1 LLDRLLGDDP
11 PCAAAALAPS
21 SHATGAM
28 TCLLEDPRADG
39 MMCFRSCDVLTPVLA
54 ARRARWGRA
63 AADRAHTAPTRTAEV
78 LIVAVSRP
86 GGARKCARRAVE
98 DGA

>member
-1 LLDRLLGDDP
+1 MIDLLFGDDP

-28 TCLLEDPRADG
+28 TCLQEDPRADG
-39 MMCFRSCDVLTPVLA
+39 MMCFRNCDVLLTPVLA
-54 ARRARWGRA
+54 ARCARWGRA

-86 GGARKCARRAVE
+86 GGARKCAR
-98 DGA
+98 

>member
-1 LLDRLLGDDP
+1 MIDLLFGDDP

-39 MMCFRSCDVLTPVLA
+39 DVFPNCDVLHA
-54 ARRARWGRA
+54 GSRGEARALGPCRGGSGPH
-63 AADRAHTAPTRTAEV
+63 RAHTHR
-78 LIVAVSRP
+78 
-86 GGARKCARRAVE
+86 
-98 DGA
+98 

>member
-1 LLDRLLGDDP
+1 MAPLIDLLFGDDP

-39 MMCFRSCDVLTPVLA
+39 DVFPEL
-54 ARRARWGRA
+54 
-63 AADRAHTAPTRTAEV
+63 
-78 LIVAVSRP
+78 
-86 GGARKCARRAVE
+86 
-98 DGA
+98 

>member
-1 LLDRLLGDDP
+1 MIDLLFGDDP

-86 GGARKCARRAVE
+86 GGARTCARRAVE

>member
-1 LLDRLLGDDP
+1 MIDLLFGDDP

-39 MMCFRSCDVLTPVLA
+39 MMCFRNCDVLTPVLA

-86 GGARKCARRAVE
+86 GGARKCARCVVE

>member
-1 LLDRLLGDDP
+1 MIDLLFGDDP

-21 SHATGAM
+21 SHATVAM
-28 TCLLEDPRADG
+28 TCLLDDPRADG
-39 MMCFRSCDVLTPVLA
+39 MCLPSCDVLTPVLA

-86 GGARKCARRAVE
+86 GGARKFARRAVE